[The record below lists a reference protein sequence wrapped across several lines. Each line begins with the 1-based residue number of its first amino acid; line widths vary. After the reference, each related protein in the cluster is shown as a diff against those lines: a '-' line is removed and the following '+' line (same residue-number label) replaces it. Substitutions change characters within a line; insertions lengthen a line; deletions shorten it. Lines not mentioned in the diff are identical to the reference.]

1 MSRAIGLLVLSAG
14 VALVAGL
21 TVAAGAHPVVLAA
34 ALVVT
39 AWWAVAP
46 AVGDLVAVDESDDG
60 REVRVVSKKK

>member
-1 MSRAIGLLVLSAG
+1 MTRVAGLLVLSAG

-39 AWWAVAP
+39 AWWAVAL
-46 AVGDLVAVDESDDG
+46 AGAARHGDDVAGPPDRRG
-60 REVRVVSKKK
+60 